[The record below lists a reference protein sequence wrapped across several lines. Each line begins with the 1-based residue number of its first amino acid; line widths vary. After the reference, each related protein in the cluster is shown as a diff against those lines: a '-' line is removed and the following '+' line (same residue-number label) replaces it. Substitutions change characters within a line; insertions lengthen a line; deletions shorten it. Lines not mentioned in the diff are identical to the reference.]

1 MIIQI
6 LVAFALASLIVTA
19 YFRYT
24 HYGWRFLI
32 ECSTIA
38 LMAMTL
44 TVWVLTPESPK
55 YLYDKE
61 KYTELDVTLRS
72 IARTNGKYNNNTSED
87 FQGAS

>member
-1 MIIQI
+1 MIIQL
-6 LVAFALASLIVTA
+6 LVAFALASVFVTA

-38 LMAMTL
+38 LMAMTVP
-44 TVWVLTPESPK
+44 VWLLTPESPK

-61 KYTELDVTLRS
+61 EYTELDITLRN
-72 IARTNGKYNNNTSED
+72 IARTNNKYNDD
-87 FQGAS
+87 F